1 MPVDFSHVQAAAELI
16 SGRINRTPLLTSSI
30 FNEKFGCEAFFK
42 AECFQKTGSFKFRGA
57 THSLLRL
64 TDEQKA
70 KGVLTF
76 SSGNHAQALARAGRE
91 MGIPITV
98 VMPDDAPAVKKAA
111 TEGYGAEVILYI
123 RDETSR
129 EALGQQIVEERGL
142 TLIPPYDHP
151 NIVAGAG
158 SVGLEIAQEIPDL
171 DLVLVCCG
179 GGGLLSGTAIG
190 VHGIQPNA
198 QVWGVEPDAGDD
210 GCRSFATGTIQK
222 VENPKTVADGAMTPY
237 LGEVNFEI
245 IQREVAGM
253 TSVSDKAL
261 MECTLFT
268 WTRMKTFI
276 EPTGAL
282 AMAAIW
288 EGKVDVKGKRVAVVF
303 SGGNADPWLV
313 LQQAAEQGVSLENL
327 A

>member
-1 MPVDFSHVQAAAELI
+1 MPVDFSHVLAAAELI
-16 SGRINRTPLLTSSI
+16 SGRINRTPILTSSI
-30 FNEKFGCEAFFK
+30 FNQKFGCEAFFK
-42 AECFQKTGSFKFRGA
+42 AECYQKTGSFKFRGA

-64 TDEQKA
+64 TEDQKS

-76 SSGNHAQALARAGRE
+76 SSGNHAQALARAGSE

-98 VMPDDAPAVKKAA
+98 VMPSDAPAVKKSAA
-111 TEGYGAEVILYI
+111 ESYGAEIILYH

-129 EALGQQIVEERGL
+129 ETLGQQIVAERGL

-158 SVGLEIAQEIPDL
+158 SVGLEIAQDVPDL

-190 VHGIQPNA
+190 IHGTQPKA

-222 VENPKTVADGAMTPY
+222 VDSPKTVADGAMTPY
-237 LGEVNFEI
+237 LGGINFAI

-261 MECTLFT
+261 MQCTLFA

-288 EGKVDVKGKRVAVVF
+288 EGKIDVKGRRVAVVF
-303 SGGNADPWLV
+303 SGGNADPWRV
-313 LQQAAEQGVSLENL
+313 LQQAAEHEVSLSSI